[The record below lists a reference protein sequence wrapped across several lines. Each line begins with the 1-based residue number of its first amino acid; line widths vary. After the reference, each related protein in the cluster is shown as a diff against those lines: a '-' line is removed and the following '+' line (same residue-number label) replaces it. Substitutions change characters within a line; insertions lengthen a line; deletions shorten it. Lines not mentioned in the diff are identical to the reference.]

1 MKVEILASN
10 AISKNSFQKLG
21 IEANKTYKGENFS
34 VWEIEKKD
42 LRVLEESHDEELFWQ
57 LGWWVFSK
65 GSNFGKPF
73 DFLTINNQFLI
84 GWEAEN
90 GNDTFDKLTDY
101 LSDGLG
107 ITDNEEI
114 CGCAVDLA
122 RANGMS
128 MSKLFKTCEG

>member
-10 AISKNSFQKLG
+10 AISKNSFQKLN
-21 IEANKTYKGENFS
+21 IEANRTYEGENFS

-73 DFLTINNQFLI
+73 DFLTVNGQFLI
-84 GWEAEN
+84 GWQTKSCK
-90 GNDTFDKLTDY
+90 DTYDKLTDY
-101 LSDGLG
+101 LTDGLG
-107 ITDNEEI
+107 ITDKEDI